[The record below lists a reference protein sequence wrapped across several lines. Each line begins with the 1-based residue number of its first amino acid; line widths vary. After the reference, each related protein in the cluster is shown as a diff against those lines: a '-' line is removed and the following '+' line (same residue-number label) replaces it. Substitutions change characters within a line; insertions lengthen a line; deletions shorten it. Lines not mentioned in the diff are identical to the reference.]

1 MHPGG
6 VEVPLSHRGVEII
19 LGRLIVDEAVRD
31 RFTRAPATTLRELAA
46 LGLELNPVEF
56 AALVSVSPAALQRL
70 ARSLDPRLQKAALIA
85 PVIDDT
91 EEEEP

>member
-1 MHPGG
+1 M
-6 VEVPLSHRGVEII
+6 SHRGVEII
-19 LGRLIVDEAVRD
+19 LGRLIVDEAVRQ
-31 RFTRAPATTLRELAA
+31 RFTRAPAATLRELAA

-56 AALVSVSPAALQRL
+56 SALVSVPPAALQRL

-85 PVIDDT
+85 PIVNDT